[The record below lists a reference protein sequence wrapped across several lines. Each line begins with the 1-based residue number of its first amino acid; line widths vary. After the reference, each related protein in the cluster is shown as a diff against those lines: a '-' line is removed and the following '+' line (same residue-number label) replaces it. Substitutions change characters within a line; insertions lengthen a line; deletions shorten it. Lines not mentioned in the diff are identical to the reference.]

1 MRSNDRFGLMHEYA
15 KVGYVWWTM
24 MCHNSKLRLYLRA
37 ICVFVRKYAIFQLYL
52 YAVVIQRVRLFGIS
66 KAPVMKYETACSA
79 HRKSL
84 FQTSEWLILIAR
96 KASSVD

>member
-37 ICVFVRKYAIFQLYL
+37 IVSLAANTRYFSFMYMPLLY
-52 YAVVIQRVRLFGIS
+52 
-66 KAPVMKYETACSA
+66 
-79 HRKSL
+79 
-84 FQTSEWLILIAR
+84 
-96 KASSVD
+96 SVLPCLVLRNA

>member
-37 ICVFVRKYAIFQLYL
+37 IVSLAANTRYFSFMYISLLYSVLPCFVFRNA
-52 YAVVIQRVRLFGIS
+52 
-66 KAPVMKYETACSA
+66 
-79 HRKSL
+79 
-84 FQTSEWLILIAR
+84 
-96 KASSVD
+96 

>member
-37 ICVFVRKYAIFQLYL
+37 IVSLAANTRYFSFMYMPLLYSVLPFLVFRNA
-52 YAVVIQRVRLFGIS
+52 
-66 KAPVMKYETACSA
+66 
-79 HRKSL
+79 
-84 FQTSEWLILIAR
+84 
-96 KASSVD
+96 

>member
-37 ICVFVRKYAIFQLYL
+37 IVSLAANTRYFSFMYMPLLY
-52 YAVVIQRVRLFGIS
+52 
-66 KAPVMKYETACSA
+66 
-79 HRKSL
+79 
-84 FQTSEWLILIAR
+84 
-96 KASSVD
+96 SVLPCLAFRNA